1 MTPIKTQG
9 EKKGELIQLRV
20 EKSFA
25 DQLSNLADRKQIP
38 LSVMLRTWM
47 AEKLLDETK
56 HAFNERSVWIEKR
69 IENIP
74 LSEFEDGPLLVV
86 HAFPLSGKAKL
97 TVETL
102 KKHTYNLVPGYGYR
116 SYTNSEIVQSGV
128 VMTVRAGSE
137 SGVLDARGEGFK
149 TGEIESVLCVP
160 SEGKQFFSHQ
170 LDFLVVTAVQGL
182 CSIFKVHN
190 IEVGY
195 VIRISLLRIKDYSP
209 VVNKV
214 LATSHP
220 LPAFKVDRINL
231 SEITVTSPDQL
242 SSMAATGEFL
252 LETLDE
258 IAHSAGL
265 ECSKSFDQSLKWV
278 NPVQ

>member
-1 MTPIKTQG
+1 MTPIKTSG

-25 DQLSNLADRKQIP
+25 DQLNNLADRKQVP

-56 HAFNERSVWIEKR
+56 HGFNERSAWIERR
-69 IENIP
+69 IEKIP
-74 LSEFEDGPLLVV
+74 MSEFEDGPLLVI
-86 HAFPLSGKAKL
+86 HAFPLSSKAKL
-97 TVETL
+97 SVETL
-102 KKHTYNLVPGYGYR
+102 KQHTYSLVPGYGFR

-137 SGVLDARGEGFK
+137 NGALDARGEGFK
-149 TGEIESVLCVP
+149 TGEIESVLSVP
-160 SEGKQFFSHQ
+160 SEGKQFYSQQ

-190 IEVGY
+190 IEIGY
-195 VIRISLLRIKDYSP
+195 VIRISLLRTKDYAP
-209 VVNKV
+209 VTNKI
-214 LATSHP
+214 LASSYP
-220 LPAFKVDRINL
+220 LPAFKVERIDL
-231 SEITVTSPDQL
+231 PEITITSPDQL
-242 SSMAATGEFL
+242 SSMAATAEFL
-252 LETLDE
+252 IDTLDE

-265 ECSKSFDQSLKWV
+265 QCSKSFDQNLKWV
-278 NPVQ
+278 NPVH